1 MKPDS
6 ACETSAPSLPA
17 ELWLYIYRLATAY
30 ISPLVAIRNSGYQYV
45 VPKDPL
51 EDIRYILRE
60 ACSMVLVCRSW
71 NSLAREIL
79 YENIRVGH
87 HFSALSAALDQPD
100 TARLVRSIRFS
111 PFHFESNRIV
121 LKKCHLVEVVV
132 QPDVTVTTGILH
144 PLHLDTPPLLSLKH
158 VYWTESAFSAP
169 LLRSVLGAAP
179 NLEYVSLN
187 RSTSLGSYDRD
198 GLLPPIPSMRC
209 LNIVASTSSPI
220 TAILPTDVQRLTRL
234 FCNPRDITSDAPA
247 LPALRTLELFGSRM
261 NIPFPA
267 IQSRCPQLREL
278 CYDVWNTASEPQATH
293 PSLSCIRLHSMVS
306 VVRDWTSIERHFG
319 LFCGPSFPGLQ
330 RVVLYGQWYRVIV
343 DPRFA
348 ALRGTSAR
356 GPAVSSFR
364 REM

>member
-30 ISPLVAIRNSGYQYV
+30 ISPLVAIRNSRYQYV
-45 VPKDPL
+45 
-51 EDIRYILRE
+51 E

-111 PFHFESNRIV
+111 PFHFESNRII
-121 LKKCHLVEVVV
+121 LKKCHLVELVV
-132 QPDVTVTTGILH
+132 QPDVTGTTDIWH
-144 PLHLDTPPLLSLKH
+144 PLHLDTPPLLI
-158 VYWTESAFSAP
+158 
-169 LLRSVLGAAP
+169 LGAAP

-220 TAILPTDVQRLTRL
+220 PAILRTDVQRLTRL
-234 FCNPRDITSDAPA
+234 FCNPRNITSDAPA

-293 PSLSCIRLHSMVS
+293 PSLSCIRLHSIVT

-319 LFCGPSFPGLQ
+319 LFCGPVADAAHQAFLFF
-330 RVVLYGQWYRVIV
+330 VL
-343 DPRFA
+343 
-348 ALRGTSAR
+348 GTSTAPVVGLEYVIDTYVEYQIKKAYDR
-356 GPAVSSFR
+356 FIQCPAP
-364 REM
+364 